1 MQLGEEMCNGKHK
14 LPADFVEFVERRSCR
29 MPFLD
34 PMKLF
39 LKTLLHISTV
49 GATYLMK
56 GSQYDYVHRY
66 FCAMQ
71 DDPTVP

>member
-1 MQLGEEMCNGKHK
+1 MRSGKQL
-14 LPADFVEFVERRSCR
+14 LPADFFEFVESRSCR

-39 LKTLLHISTV
+39 LKTRLHIGTV

-56 GSQYDYVHRY
+56 GSQYDYLHRY
-66 FCAMQ
+66 FCSLE
-71 DDPTVP
+71 DGPPVL